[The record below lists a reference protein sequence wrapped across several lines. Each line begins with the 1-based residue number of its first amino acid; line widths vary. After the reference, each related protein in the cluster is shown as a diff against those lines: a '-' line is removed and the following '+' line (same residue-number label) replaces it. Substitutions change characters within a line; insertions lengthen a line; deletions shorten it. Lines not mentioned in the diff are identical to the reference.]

1 MADPAFRTVLHLVL
15 HALVPGAV
23 AAVARPRRPGWAL
36 LLMLAGWAV
45 DVDHLLACPIYNP
58 DRCSIGFHPLH
69 RTAAQ
74 VVYLMLTAHPRTRW
88 FGLGLLIHMAL
99 DSVDCLAMLG

>member
-1 MADPAFRTVLHLVL
+1 MLSLRAGVHLLL
-15 HALVPGAV
+15 HALVPCAV
-23 AAVARPRRPGWAL
+23 AAVARPRRPGRAL

-45 DVDHLLACPIYNP
+45 DVDHLLAHHVYNP

-74 VVYLMLTAHPRTRW
+74 VVYVALTLHPRSRW
-88 FGLGLLIHMAL
+88 LGLGLLLHMAL
-99 DSVDCLAMLG
+99 DSVDCLAMVR